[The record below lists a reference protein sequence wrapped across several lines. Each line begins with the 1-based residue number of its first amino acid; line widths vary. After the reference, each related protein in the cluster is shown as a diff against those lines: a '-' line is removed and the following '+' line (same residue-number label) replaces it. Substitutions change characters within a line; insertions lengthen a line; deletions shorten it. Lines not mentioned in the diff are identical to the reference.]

1 MTVVRPPIT
10 GDPQQDS
17 WADQVTQLINSGF
30 FARDTFVVSQGQP
43 GASGIAG
50 INGQDGFSTATLYLF
65 QRQSNTLPDT
75 APPDLMTDLAFDY
88 GTNTLYDPLNR
99 TNAEGE
105 LIQTWDGWSPT
116 IPEDPDNLNQY
127 IWVIVTHIADRE
139 VTDVIP
145 FTQWSGRTLLAV
157 PTISYEMDTTGFD
170 FIRADQLFVEAGV
183 RVMRYVGEV
192 GTEITT
198 SLTADHVKWSKH
210 SINASFDP
218 TAPVWDNTTEYTE
231 GMIVQRTITLTADP
245 TYTPSAER
253 TYNYIALQDN
263 MGVAPESSTTDWR
276 LTEGSNDQQNDD
288 IWTVTDGW
296 TEGPN
301 IMVDNQE
308 VLTQTEFRAELRD
321 DVSPIP
327 TS

>member
-10 GDPQQDS
+10 GDAVLDS
-17 WADQVTQLINSGF
+17 WTDQITNLINLGF
-30 FARDTFVVSQGQP
+30 FQQSTRAAGTSGAGTQGARGL
-43 GASGIAG
+43 AG
-50 INGQDGFSTATLYLF
+50 EDGFSAATLYLF
-65 QRQSNTLPDT
+65 QRVATD
-75 APPDLMTDLAFDY
+75 ADIPPDLQ
-88 GTNTLYDPLNR
+88 TNLVYEYENAILYDPDNR
-99 TNAEGE
+99 FEPDGST
-105 LIQTWDGWSPT
+105 LIQEWDGWTPF
-116 IPEDPDNLNQY
+116 IPEDPNNEAQY
-127 IWVIVTHIADRE
+127 IWVITTNVADRDL
-139 VTDVIP
+139 TDSIP
-145 FTQWSGRTLLAV
+145 FTAWSTRTLLVA

-183 RVMRYVGEV
+183 RVIRYVGEV

-231 GMIVQRTITLTADP
+231 GTVVQRTITLTTDP

-276 LTEGSNDQQNDD
+276 LTEGSADQQNDD
-288 IWTVTDGW
+288 LWTVTDGW
-296 TEGPN
+296 TEGPT